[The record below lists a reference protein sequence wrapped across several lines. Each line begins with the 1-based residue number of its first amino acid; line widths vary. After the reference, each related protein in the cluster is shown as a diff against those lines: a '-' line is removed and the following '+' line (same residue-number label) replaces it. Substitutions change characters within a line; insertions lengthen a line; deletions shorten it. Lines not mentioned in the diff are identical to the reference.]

1 MLNRNIKIDLHIHS
15 KASAYKEADGYVD
28 ESKIENSQEFI
39 KKLGFAD
46 EIIIKQNKENIEQNV
61 VSIVTKNMEIFI
73 PFEDLVD
80 IEEERQRLLKEKEK
94 IETEKSKTEKML
106 SNPGFMAKA
115 PKQKVEEE
123 TEKLAKFNE
132 ILKNIEERI
141 NAL

>member
-1 MLNRNIKIDLHIHS
+1 M
-15 KASAYKEADGYVD
+15 
-28 ESKIENSQEFI
+28 
-39 KKLGFAD
+39 
-46 EIIIKQNKENIEQNV
+46 ENIEQNV

-115 PKQKVEEE
+115 PKQK
-123 TEKLAKFNE
+123 AM
-132 ILKNIEERI
+132 
-141 NAL
+141 